1 MRLLLDAAAPAG
13 PIGGILSS
21 PDATLAVLIAVVI
34 AAAAVVTLLLLRRK
48 KKKNK
53 QNDHT
58 GEDDQ

>member
-21 PDATLAVLIAVVI
+21 PDATLAVLIAVVL

-48 KKKNK
+48 KKNK

-58 GEDDQ
+58 GENDQ